1 MMLIKETIVN
11 MIFQKVVIRKPAK
24 HEKIY
29 SNIQSHQTRMGILLK
44 SNLEFWIYISIAIH
58 IQIFITK
65 FWNFYINRKYSYDHN
80 LKHLQLS
87 NTATA

>member
-11 MIFQKVVIRKPAK
+11 MIFQKVVIRKSAK

-29 SNIQSHQTRMGILLK
+29 SNIKSHQTRMGIQLK

-58 IQIFITK
+58 IQIFKIY
-65 FWNFYINRKYSYDHN
+65 N
-80 LKHLQLS
+80 
-87 NTATA
+87 